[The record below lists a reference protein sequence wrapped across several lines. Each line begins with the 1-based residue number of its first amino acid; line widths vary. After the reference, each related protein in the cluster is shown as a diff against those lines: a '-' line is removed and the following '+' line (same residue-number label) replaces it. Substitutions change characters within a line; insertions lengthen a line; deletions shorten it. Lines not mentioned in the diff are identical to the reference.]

1 MPAPPTISSCTV
13 LKVAMRKRDEIRDRE
28 QGYVYQK
35 TRRDK
40 GRKKDIPVPTWN
52 PGGP

>member
-1 MPAPPTISSCTV
+1 
-13 LKVAMRKRDEIRDRE
+13 LKFNPRKRDEIRDRE